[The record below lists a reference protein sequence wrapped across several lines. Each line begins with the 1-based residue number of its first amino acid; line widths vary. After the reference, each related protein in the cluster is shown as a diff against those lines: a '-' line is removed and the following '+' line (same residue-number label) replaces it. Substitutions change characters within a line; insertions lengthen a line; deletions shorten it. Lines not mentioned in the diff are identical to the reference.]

1 MLKLLENLKG
11 SSMTDYQILI
21 DTITNEIYQLYTTT
35 DSWDEKQAKQVSHN
49 ILELVEQ
56 FKQKQTVN
64 V

>member
-1 MLKLLENLKG
+1 
-11 SSMTDYQILI
+11 MTNYQILI
-21 DTITNEIYQLYTTT
+21 DAITNEIYQLYTTT
-35 DSWDEKQAKQVSHN
+35 NGWNEEKAKATSHN